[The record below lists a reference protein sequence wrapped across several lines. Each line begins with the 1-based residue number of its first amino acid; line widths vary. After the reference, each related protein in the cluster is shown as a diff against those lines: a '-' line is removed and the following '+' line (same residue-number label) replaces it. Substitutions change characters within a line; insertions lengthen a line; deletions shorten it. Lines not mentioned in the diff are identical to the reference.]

1 MNKKIINLVLRVEN
15 EAFVFFN
22 LNARCEWAHT
32 RLKSTNDSTIN
43 RIFRHQTSD
52 VDFKRQCD
60 ISEKAKHLQK

>member
-15 EAFVFFN
+15 ETFVFLN
-22 LNARCEWAHT
+22 LNARYEWTHT
-32 RLKSTNDSTIN
+32 RLKNTNDSTIN

-52 VDFKRQCD
+52 VDFERQCR